1 MIWGV
6 TILVFLSVASLLAVV
21 GVIAFRRDVKRLE
34 RLRSRVAGLQPG
46 SDPAQEAL
54 RNLMRDNALSSI
66 PLLDRLLGR
75 FPRLEDLRL
84 KLHQAGNPCNPGT
97 LVLLCLTCGMVTGL
111 AGYLQAGGGLALV
124 AGALGAYAPMI
135 WVNIL
140 RKRRLSAFDE
150 QFPEAVDLVGRALR
164 AGHSFGSA
172 LKMVAEEMDDPVAEE
187 FGRTFADYSYGK
199 TLEDAL
205 TAMVRRV
212 GLNDLK
218 FFATAVSLQRE
229 TGGNLTEI
237 LDNIS
242 YIIRERFRLL
252 RQLKALSA
260 EGRLSGTILIL
271 TAPALLGILWFMSP
285 GYIQMLFEHP
295 MGKFMLMAGAGF
307 QVLGIVV
314 IKRLVKM
321 DV

>member
-6 TILVFLSVASLLAVV
+6 TLMIFLSAACLLAALGVV
-21 GVIAFRRDVKRLE
+21 MFRRDVSRLE
-34 RLRSRVAGLQPG
+34 RQRARLATLQPG
-46 SDPAQEAL
+46 ADPSQEAL
-54 RNLMRDNALSSI
+54 QSLMRDNSLSSI
-66 PLLDRLLGR
+66 PLLDRVLGR
-75 FPRLEDLRL
+75 LPRLEDLRL
-84 KLHQAGNPCNPGT
+84 KLHQAGSPCNLGT
-97 LVLLCLTCGMVTGL
+97 LVLLCLTAGAVAGL
-111 AGYLQAGGGLALV
+111 AGHLQGGPLLGLLAGGFGL
-124 AGALGAYAPMI
+124 YAPMI
-135 WVNIL
+135 WINLL
-140 RKRRLSAFDE
+140 RKRRLGAFDE

-172 LKMVAEEMDDPVAEE
+172 LKMVSEEMEDPVAEE
-187 FGRTFADYSYGK
+187 FARTFADYSYGK

-205 TAMVRRV
+205 EGLVKRV

-218 FFATAVSLQRE
+218 FFATAVTLQRE

-242 YIIRERFRLL
+242 HIIRERFRLL

-260 EGRLSGTILIL
+260 EGRLSGTILTL

-285 GYIQMLFEHP
+285 GYIEMLFEHP

-307 QVLGIVV
+307 QVLGVIV